1 MITFDK
7 LIDLMPIVAHR
18 GFRATTLGPWL
29 ASPSN
34 TRVRDRNGRCPICA
48 LVNELDPRWDFHECA
63 IIAMEH
69 LFGRA
74 LAPQEM
80 DVVMRVAFAADHAAS
95 THLGRRAIEDRK
107 RLLEALEVRS

>member
-18 GFRATTLGPWL
+18 RFGIPDPGPGL

-48 LVNELDPRWDFHECA
+48 LVNELDPWWDFHECA
-63 IIAMEH
+63 INAMER
-69 LFGRA
+69 LLGRS
-74 LAPQEM
+74 LAPQEKEA
-80 DVVMRVAFAADHAAS
+80 VGRVIFAADRVAGTRS
-95 THLGRRAIEDRK
+95 GWQVVEDRK
-107 RLLEALEVRS
+107 RLLEALEVWA